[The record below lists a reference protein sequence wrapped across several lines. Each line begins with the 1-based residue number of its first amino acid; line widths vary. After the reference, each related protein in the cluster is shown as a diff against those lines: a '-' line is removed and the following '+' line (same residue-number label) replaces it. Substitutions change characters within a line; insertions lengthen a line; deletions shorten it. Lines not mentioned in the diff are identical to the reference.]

1 MVSSPARL
9 ESRGK
14 LGRGRR
20 ELRRRSLEPLLVGQ
34 PTLRDIVMRA
44 HLASCEL
51 DNARFFVDPGD
62 RVVGAWL
69 MRRGGSQRRE
79 IQRAVALLAAA
90 GRIAADAVF
99 VDVGANIGTETDYA
113 PHSGRF
119 GRAVAFERDPYN
131 AELLAM
137 NLKASGLATA
147 RSSPQR
153 RPVPQSDALSSTSI
167 RATREQTRSVLRRG
181 LTAAIVSRFRWCGS
195 TKRSA
200 SLGLMP
206 RRSGLV
212 WINVE
217 GCEPQVLEGLAVIM
231 KHAAPVAF
239 EFTRQRY
246 DAASKARLVERFA
259 AHCTRMHHLG
269 GAAGTA
275 APVLMLASID
285 TIDYVL
291 VY

>member
-1 MVSSPARL
+1 MVSSPARREL
-9 ESRGK
+9 RGK

-20 ELRRRSLEPLLVGQ
+20 ELRRRSLEP
-34 PTLRDIVMRA
+34 PTLRDIVMRG
-44 HLASCEL
+44 HLVSCEL
-51 DNARFFVDPGD
+51 DDARFFVDPGD
-62 RVVGAWL
+62 RVVDVWL
-69 MRRGGSQRRE
+69 MRRGGWQRRE
-79 IQRAVALLAAA
+79 IQRAVPLLAAA
-90 GRIAADAVF
+90 GRITADAVF
-99 VDVGANIGTETDYA
+99 VDVGADIGTETDYA

-119 GRAVAFERDPYN
+119 GRAVAFEPDPYN

-147 RSSPQR
+147 RSSTQR
-153 RPVPQSDALSSTSI
+153 RPVPQAGALSSTSI
-167 RATREQTRSVLRRG
+167 RATREHTRSVSRRG
-181 LTAAIVSRFRWCGS
+181 STAAIVSRFRWCGS

-206 RRSGLV
+206 RRSGSCE
-212 WINVE
+212 INVE

-231 KHAAPVAF
+231 KHAVPVAF
-239 EFTRQRY
+239 EFTPERY

-259 AHCTRMHHLG
+259 AHCTRMYRLG

-275 APVLMLASID
+275 AAVLTLASID
-285 TIDYVL
+285 TIDDVL